1 MFRLVAFGLVSVA
14 AITGSGWLYQTHHLV
29 PVNFDQWSMLGAM
42 RDLGLIVV
50 ALIWLFR
57 PSRALV
63 AAAMAAVFIAPT
75 FISLN
80 PPGLPYAAIAVAC
93 VGLALVATQLRRGI
107 SSPLTPL
114 AKDRASPT
122 D

>member
-1 MFRLVAFGLVSVA
+1 MFRLVAFGLLSVA
-14 AITGSGWLYQTHHLV
+14 AVTGTGWLYQTHHLV
-29 PVNFDQWSMLGAM
+29 PVNVDQWSMLGAM
-42 RDLGLIVV
+42 RDLGVIVV

-80 PPGLPYAAIAVAC
+80 PPGLPYAAVAVAC
-93 VGLALVATQLRRGI
+93 LGLAVVATQLRLGLH
-107 SSPLTPL
+107 SPLAT
-114 AKDRASPT
+114 DQRASP